1 MSDHVKPLHGML
13 RAAACLTAVA
23 LLSSPGTGP
32 WSSVAWGQQSPG
44 SRVQVQ
50 AEPRRHLDPR
60 PTPVVQPSIVEPS
73 GPNATSIALYAAHP
87 ASRALRSALV
97 SCDKESEDFEPVSL
111 SGTRGPIRL
120 DRCYRGRDHLVCS
133 FKALSSEAKALLE
146 NYRNIVD
153 ANYPAFGSVDD
164 VCRKTPDNLV
174 TDLQNTVDFAARYKA
189 LKAEYDAR
197 ATCANTIEGL
207 LGDATLPDLPQ
218 GPGVLNSM
226 IAAIEGDIK
235 EAVAA
240 QARLVEF
247 ADKMSLSQKAI
258 LTLQRINRA
267 MCVRSQSGEAD
278 AGNRGTAVMP
288 AVLESAGP
296 FISR

>member
-1 MSDHVKPLHGML
+1 MSDHLRPIHRML
-13 RAAACLTAVA
+13 RAARFLTAVA
-23 LLSSPGTGP
+23 LLSSPVWGP
-32 WSSVAWGQQSPG
+32 WASVAWGQQSLG
-44 SRVQVQ
+44 SPVQVQ

-60 PTPVVQPSIVEPS
+60 PTPVAQPSIVEPS
-73 GPNATSIALYAAHP
+73 RPNATSIALSAAHP
-87 ASRALRSALV
+87 ASRALGSALV

-133 FKALSSEAKALLE
+133 FKVLLSEAKSLLE
-146 NYRNIVD
+146 NYRNIID

-164 VCRKTPDNLV
+164 VCRKTLDSLA

-197 ATCANTIEGL
+197 AICASTIEGL

-218 GPGVLNSM
+218 GPAVLDSM

-235 EAVAA
+235 EAAAA
-240 QARLVEF
+240 QARLIDF
-247 ADKMSLSQKAI
+247 DNKMSLSQKAI
-258 LTLQRINRA
+258 LTVQRINRA
-267 MCVRSQSGEAD
+267 LCVRSQSARTDTE
-278 AGNRGTAVMP
+278 NRGT
-288 AVLESAGP
+288 
-296 FISR
+296 R